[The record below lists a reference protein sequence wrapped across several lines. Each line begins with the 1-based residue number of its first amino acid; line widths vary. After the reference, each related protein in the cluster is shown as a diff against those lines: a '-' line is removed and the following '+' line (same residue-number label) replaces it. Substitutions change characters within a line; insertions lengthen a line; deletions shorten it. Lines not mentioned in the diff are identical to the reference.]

1 MDFAH
6 DSGMLAVRLGI
17 GLIFAAHGVQK
28 LFGWFGGHGIKGTGQ
43 FFENFGF
50 RPGALFATL
59 AGIGEAG
66 GGLLIALGFLGPAGA
81 MLAGSTML
89 VAAVSVHL
97 AKGFWA
103 SNGGY
108 EMTLG
113 YGLAAFAIAFAGP
126 GSFSLDYV
134 FGLQSLDSSL
144 FAWIGVALAIIG
156 AFGTLVVRRP
166 QPQAVAKP

>member
-28 LFGWFGGHGIKGTGQ
+28 LFGWFGGYGIKGTGQ
-43 FFENFGF
+43 FFEGLGF
-50 RPGALFATL
+50 RPGPLFAAL

-81 MLAGSTML
+81 TLAGATML
-89 VAAVSVHL
+89 VAIVTMHL

-108 EMTLG
+108 EMPLA
-113 YGLAAFAIAFAGP
+113 YGLAAFALAFAGP
-126 GSFSLDYV
+126 GAFSLDAA
-134 FGLQSLDSSL
+134 FGLQSLDSAL
-144 FAWIGVALAIIG
+144 FAWIGVALAIVGGLG
-156 AFGTLVVRRP
+156 ALVMRRP
-166 QPQAVAKP
+166 APQAVKS